1 MLPLAPLFVLDHDLL
16 APNLRQPGGDDA
28 GGRVDSAARR
38 ERADDAHHLAGPALR
53 TRGERAHG
61 RGAAEKRYEV
71 APSQLMTQ
79 HQLSPRTPDR

>member
-28 GGRVDSAARR
+28 SGRVDSAARR